1 MKQNADR
8 KREIQKIYI
17 SAFEEIII
25 ALFSKFFGDVF
36 FVQLQFKIIC
46 IVIAYLHIKNIQIFS
61 HIMIVI

>member
-46 IVIAYLHIKNIQIFS
+46 IVAYLHIKQIQIFTY
-61 HIMIVI
+61 IMIVI